1 MCKTADTYCINSKK
15 VSMQR
20 GWNDKKHD
28 LGIIKV
34 DWVQYQTQCSN
45 AWDYM
50 ASKKNQVNCNN
61 KRWVFMMEK

>member
-1 MCKTADTYCINSKK
+1 
-15 VSMQR
+15 MQR